1 MKLCLKVWYVNESTK
16 VKAKRTGFLAVPYF
30 SGTSFMFQGATKDAI
45 IADNLEVAHVSRQA
59 DALSAYVANSRVKTK
74 EGILIM
80 QPFSPGLFAHG
91 PPPGPHIL
99 MRLLRGEIL
108 ADDVDAEFDQL
119 RREAKDRARHD
130 QLQGQ

>member
-1 MKLCLKVWYVNESTK
+1 
-16 VKAKRTGFLAVPYF
+16 
-30 SGTSFMFQGATKDAI
+30 MFQGASKDAV
-45 IADNLEVAHVSRQA
+45 IADCLEVAHISKQG
-59 DALSAYVANSRVKTK
+59 DAISTYVASSRVKTK

-108 ADDVDAEFDQL
+108 VDDVDAEFEQL
-119 RREAKDRARHD
+119 RREAKDR
-130 QLQGQ
+130 